1 MYKTDNLA
9 AKLSA
14 KNILNADYSDKRILI
29 RSCLNVA
36 MDKSGKIS
44 DRTRVDE
51 ALPTIKKLSE
61 KAKQIVIMAHLGR
74 PTPAREP
81 EFSLEPVRVVLE
93 NELATEVK
101 LIKEYTDYTDLTEGK
116 ITTKIVLLE
125 NIRFSPGEESKN
137 LSERENF
144 ARELAKLG
152 DIYVNDAFPDYR
164 EAASTYDIAKY
175 LPSYLGPV
183 FVREVEA
190 MSNFANPKRPFL
202 AILGG
207 AKLSEKLDAL
217 NALAQSADKVIIGGA
232 MAYTLLLSDGV
243 HIGKS
248 LVEADKLEIAK
259 EILAKYRDK
268 LILPVDHVV
277 ASEFSS
283 DSEVSTIPAVNIP
296 EDRIAVDIGPETQR
310 LFVNEIKQAKSIL
323 WNGPMGV
330 FEWEQTAQ
338 GTRKVGQAIVDNKDA
353 YKFAGGGDSIAA
365 INKFDLTGFDHIST
379 GGGAMLAFLSYDT
392 FPTLDIILNN

>member
-1 MYKTDNLA
+1 
-9 AKLSA
+9 
-14 KNILNADYSDKRILI
+14 
-29 RSCLNVA
+29 
-36 MDKSGKIS
+36 
-44 DRTRVDE
+44 
-51 ALPTIKKLSE
+51 
-61 KAKQIVIMAHLGR
+61 
-74 PTPAREP
+74 
-81 EFSLEPVRVVLE
+81 
-93 NELATEVK
+93 
-101 LIKEYTDYTDLTEGK
+101 
-116 ITTKIVLLE
+116 
-125 NIRFSPGEESKN
+125 
-137 LSERENF
+137 
-144 ARELAKLG
+144 
-152 DIYVNDAFPDYR
+152 
-164 EAASTYDIAKY
+164 